1 MPIKRKLYRSGFLH
15 VCQKSADNGI
25 LFYTIEDFLVIY
37 TVLSVKSI
45 NFHVVICALDIMFN
59 HLHIGAFVESM
70 EVMSKFMNSST
81 SVYAKIYNRRYGLKG
96 QLFKKPFKSAPKMN
110 ESKIRDCL
118 FYIWNNPKEKKA
130 VKFAEDYRWNFL
142 KYMESDHP
150 FSEPVDAAS
159 VSDILLK
166 LMRKVKAKH
175 EAGEYLDYEFFDNA
189 NNSLSRDE
197 RLQLIDYVIAIY
209 NPIRR
214 DAVLEKFGSFQS
226 LVLAVNS
233 VTGNEYE
240 LSDDNDNE
248 DYRHYLQMISIV
260 RREGINLDH
269 IRFNRKYFE
278 DNEGL
283 LTRLRGL
290 FKREVCASDYEIVK
304 FLHL

>member
-1 MPIKRKLYRSGFLH
+1 M
-15 VCQKSADNGI
+15 
-25 LFYTIEDFLVIY
+25 
-37 TVLSVKSI
+37 
-45 NFHVVICALDIMFN
+45 
-59 HLHIGAFVESM
+59 
-70 EVMSKFMNSST
+70 
-81 SVYAKIYNRRYGLKG
+81 
-96 QLFKKPFKSAPKMN
+96 
-110 ESKIRDCL
+110 
-118 FYIWNNPKEKKA
+118 
-130 VKFAEDYRWNFL
+130 
-142 KYMESDHP
+142 
-150 FSEPVDAAS
+150 
-159 VSDILLK
+159 
-166 LMRKVKAKH
+166 
-175 EAGEYLDYEFFDNA
+175 
-189 NNSLSRDE
+189 SRDE

-209 NPIRR
+209 NPIRH
-214 DAVLEKFGSFQS
+214 DVILEKYGSFQS

-290 FKREVCASDYEIVK
+290 FKREVGASDYEIVK